1 MCPCR
6 IYYHLVLLI
15 PLQLGE
21 NATLVHMHSARDF
34 LKMAVHTEVTTRSTT
49 LDVRPPLGTHLGVAS
64 ICLAIMRSS
73 QMLT

>member
-34 LKMAVHTEVTTRSTT
+34 LKMAVHTEVT
-49 LDVRPPLGTHLGVAS
+49 
-64 ICLAIMRSS
+64 
-73 QMLT
+73 